1 MIVNGHTTSIEDIL
15 RRLAILE
22 QGGSEGGGE
31 TGEVFKFKSLN
42 LNLARDNDFTFPSFN
57 LNNYY
62 FNNTYYLSDY
72 VSRSFKMTV
81 ELTKPN
87 TKQTFRQFYKTD
99 GSQYYIIGTADT
111 ESLESSG
118 NIDFNSSNQYS
129 YLDCISKYGEQ
140 QIISQPIK
148 IYNYAHLR
156 VTESR
161 NTWLNTTTGNLVKTD
176 NGAHIG
182 DTISIPV
189 TYKYGFKAV
198 EAENK
203 PESINKYYY
212 MINTTGNKESGNIV
226 DWTEI
231 NAEPNVE
238 TKINFIYNVTGDGAR
253 FYLFVSDGQFTFQ
266 QDDYY
271 ITKLA

>member
-1 MIVNGHTTSIEDIL
+1 
-15 RRLAILE
+15 
-22 QGGSEGGGE
+22 
-31 TGEVFKFKSLN
+31 
-42 LNLARDNDFTFPSFN
+42 
-57 LNNYY
+57 
-62 FNNTYYLSDY
+62 
-72 VSRSFKMTV
+72 MTV

-99 GSQYYIIGTADT
+99 GSQYHIIGTADT

-118 NIDFNSSNQYS
+118 NINFNSTDKYS

-148 IYNYAHLR
+148 IYNYRHLS
-156 VTESR
+156 VIESI

-182 DTISIPV
+182 DTISIPI
-189 TYKYGFKAV
+189 TYKFGFKAV

-212 MINTTGNKESGNIV
+212 MINTTGNSESGNIV

-231 NAEPNVE
+231 NAKHNVE
-238 TKINFIYNVTGDGAR
+238 TNINFIYNVTGDGAR
-253 FYLFVSDGQFTFQ
+253 FYLYVSDGQFTFQ
-266 QDDYY
+266 KDDYY

>member
-1 MIVNGHTTSIEDIL
+1 MTVNGHTTSIEDIL

-31 TGEVFKFKSLN
+31 TGEIFKFKSLN
-42 LNLARDNDFTFPSFN
+42 LNLASDNDFTFPSFN

-62 FNNTYYLSDY
+62 FNNTYYLSNY
-72 VSRSFKMTV
+72 VSRYFKMTV

-99 GSQYYIIGTADT
+99 GSQYYIIGTAET

-118 NIDFNSSNQYS
+118 NITFNSNNQYS

-148 IYNYAHLR
+148 IYNYEHLR
-156 VTESR
+156 ITESR
-161 NTWLNTTTGNLVKTD
+161 KTWLNTTTGNLVKTD
-176 NGAHIG
+176 GGAHIG
-182 DTISIPV
+182 DIISIPI

-198 EAENK
+198 NAENK
-203 PESINKYYY
+203 PDKVNKYYY

-238 TKINFIYNVTGDGAR
+238 TNINFTYNVTGDGAR